1 MGRKNIVMSEFYCTQ
16 CGAKGLPVWR
26 RRGNERE
33 AGHLKKLYCLKC
45 SRETNHAEFKEY
57 THYQFEDFK
66 TEYEYGNFTKEGTRK
81 QKYGEL
87 RSDINDGKA
96 EKVKT
101 LGDGRNSGLGQE
113 LLDN

>member
-1 MGRKNIVMSEFYCTQ
+1 MGRRNVVMSEFYCTQ
-16 CGAKGLPVWR
+16 CGRRGLPVWR
-26 RRGNERE
+26 RTGNERE
-33 AGHLKKLYCLKC
+33 AGHLKKLYCLTCGKQ
-45 SRETNHAEFKEY
+45 TNHAECKEN

-66 TEYEYGNFTKEGTRK
+66 IEYEYGNFTTEGIRK

-101 LGDGRNSGLGQE
+101 LDNGGDTWIW
-113 LLDN
+113 

>member
-1 MGRKNIVMSEFYCTQ
+1 MGKRNIVMSEFYCTL

-26 RRGNERE
+26 QAGKERE
-33 AGHLKKLYCLKC
+33 AGHLKKLFCLKC
-45 SRETNHAEFKEY
+45 GKETNHAECKEY

-66 TEYEYGNFTKEGTRK
+66 IEYEYGNFTEEGLRK

-101 LGDGRNSGLGQE
+101 LDTRRSPGFWKKS
-113 LLDN
+113 LD